1 MKTALL
7 ILAAGAAFAAHLSI
21 RAQTGGSLYDSRQ
34 GVIKGT
40 SPGIVVIP
48 ARNAQTAASAAAP
61 SASAAGPATQATG
74 PKAGASTAAAGSA
87 PTAQSAGAPFRW
99 GDPPTGQPLSE
110 ARKLDSP
117 TVGIPIPVGGSAA
130 SQPAGKSPPK
140 PGG

>member
-1 MKTALL
+1 MKTAFLV
-7 ILAAGAAFAAHLSI
+7 LAAGAVFAAHMSV
-21 RAQTGGSLYDSRQ
+21 RAQGSLYDSRQ

-48 ARNAQTAASAAAP
+48 ARTPQAPAAAAS
-61 SASAAGPATQATG
+61 SASAAGAATQATG
-74 PKAGASTAAAGSA
+74 AKAGASAATAGSA
-87 PTAQSAGAPFRW
+87 PTAQSAGAPFKW
-99 GDPPTGQPLSE
+99 GDPPTGQPLNE

-117 TVGIPIPVGGSAA
+117 TVGIPIPISGGAA

>member
-1 MKTALL
+1 MKPVFFV
-7 ILAAGAAFAAHLSI
+7 LAAGAMFAAHMSVN
-21 RAQTGGSLYDSRQ
+21 AQGSLYDSRQ

-48 ARNAQTAASAAAP
+48 ARPPQAPAAAAS
-61 SASAAGPATQATG
+61 SASAAGAASQATG
-74 PKAGASTAAAGSA
+74 AKAGASAAAAGSA
-87 PTAQSAGAPFRW
+87 PAAQSAAAPFTW
-99 GDPPTGQPLSE
+99 GAPPTGQPLNE

-117 TVGIPIPVGGSAA
+117 TVGIPIPVGGGAA

>member
-1 MKTALL
+1 MKTAIL
-7 ILAAGAAFAAHLSI
+7 ILAGGAALAAHLSVS
-21 RAQTGGSLYDSRQ
+21 AQSGGSLYDSRQ

-40 SPGIVVIP
+40 SPGIVIIP
-48 ARNAQTAASAAAP
+48 ARNPQSAAAA
-61 SASAAGPATQATG
+61 ASTPAAAAATPTTG
-74 PKAGASTAAAGSA
+74 PKAGASAAAAGSA
-87 PTAQSAGAPFRW
+87 PTAHSAGAPFKW
-99 GDPPTGQPLSE
+99 GEPPTGQPLSE